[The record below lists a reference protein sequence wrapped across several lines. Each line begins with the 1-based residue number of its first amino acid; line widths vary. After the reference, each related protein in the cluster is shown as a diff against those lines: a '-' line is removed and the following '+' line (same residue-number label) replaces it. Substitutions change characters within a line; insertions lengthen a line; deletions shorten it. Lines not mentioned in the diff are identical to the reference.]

1 MPTRVLLVDDSPF
14 ILEELTRILREAGG
28 FEIVGTAAHGVAA
41 LELFAAKRP
50 DLVSLDVQMPVM
62 NGLQTLRH
70 LMTRVPVPVIMVS
83 ALTAE
88 DSPLTFESLRL
99 GAVDF
104 VEKPGG
110 DQTASLA
117 QQKQMIVERFR
128 RAATVQQKRL
138 RFCALRRPPL
148 HGSRRE
154 RSHPSC
160 LIAASAG
167 RAGLA
172 PVLRFLNG
180 FPYGLGVAMVFAFD
194 LRSSAIQALARYLE
208 KFSALKMVAAEET
221 VKVEAG
227 SVYLVSSLS
236 PALLVEDRGE
246 IFLRRFAA
254 PPRSA
259 SDRFVEMLFTSAAE
273 LFSERCVGVL
283 FSGALP
289 GALYGIEK
297 ISAARGRVLCQSPE
311 SALEPSVLQRA
322 LDRGIVDRSAD
333 PDALFDTAVTSV
345 LQVA

>member
-14 ILEELTRILREAGG
+14 ILDELARILKDAGG
-28 FEIVGTAAHGVAA
+28 FEIAGRAAHGVAA
-41 LELFAAKRP
+41 LELFSARRP

-70 LMTRVPVPVIMVS
+70 LMTRVPVPVVMVS

-110 DQTASLA
+110 DRPGSLSE
-117 QQKQMIVERFR
+117 QRQLIVERFR
-128 RAATVQQKRL
+128 RAAAVEQRRI

-154 RSHPSC
+154 RSQPAC

-167 RAGLA
+167 RAGLS

-180 FPYGLGVAMVFAFD
+180 FPYGLGAAMIFAFD
-194 LRSSAIQALARYLE
+194 LRGGAIESLAKYLE
-208 KFSALKMVAAEET
+208 KFSALKLVAPEGS

-236 PALLVEDRGE
+236 PSLLIEDRGE
-246 IFLRRFAA
+246 IWLQRF
-254 PPRSA
+254 PPPARS
-259 SDRFVEMLFTSAAE
+259 SRERFVEMLFTSCAE
-273 LFSERCVGVL
+273 LFRERTIGVL
-283 FSGALP
+283 FSGASA
-289 GALYGIEK
+289 GAAYGVEK
-297 ISAARGRVLCQSPE
+297 IASRKGKVLCQSPE
-311 SALEPSVLQRA
+311 SALEPAVLQRV
-322 LDRGIVDRSAD
+322 LDRGLADRTAD
-333 PDALFDTAVTSV
+333 PEALFDSAVTSV